1 MNIKPIK
8 SEQDYEQ
15 MLKRI
20 DVIFDAKK
28 DTPEGDELDIL
39 TTLVEVYEN
48 KHYAIDAPE
57 PIAAIMFRMEQE
69 GLTNKDMVPYIGHSG
84 RVSEVLN
91 YKRSL
96 TLPMIRKLNKGLQ
109 IPAESLVQDYELKA

>member
-15 MLKRI
+15 MLERI
-20 DVIFDAKK
+20 DVLFDAKK

-39 TTLVEVYEN
+39 ATLVDVYEN

-96 TLPMIRKLNKGLQ
+96 TLPMIRKLNKGLK
-109 IPAESLVQDYELKA
+109 IPAENLVQDYELKV

>member
-109 IPAESLVQDYELKA
+109 IPAESLIQDYELKA